1 MEILIEKNN
10 FSISENKAEPVLDSK
25 QISNLFGISSLFEIS
40 SLLEI
45 SLFLKKFTREKYSSI

>member
-1 MEILIEKNN
+1 MLSEKSD
-10 FSISENKAEPVLDSK
+10 FSTSERKTGIVLDSK
-25 QISNLFGISSLFEIS
+25 AISNTFEILSFFEIS